1 MVQMK
6 KGEEWKTAFRTRY
19 GHYEYTVMSFGLTN
33 APATFQALIND
44 TLREYLDDFVVTY
57 LDHILIYTK
66 GTLAEH
72 QEQVQKVL
80 RKLQEKGMR
89 LKRQKCEFHKKE
101 RSEERRVGKECRS
114 RWSP

>member
-1 MVQMK
+1 MP
-6 KGEEWKTAFRTRY
+6 
-19 GHYEYTVMSFGLTN
+19 FGLTN

-57 LDHILIYTK
+57 LDDILIYTK

-80 RKLQEKGMR
+80 RKLQEKGIR

-101 RSEERRVGKECRS
+101 LEFLRIIVSGHKFKMDPTNIKVIREWPV
-114 RWSP
+114 P